1 MISLD
6 EYFSN
11 LKDEIALIK
20 MDVQGAEFL
29 VLKGMKNLIKKVK
42 AIIFEYWPD
51 GLKAAGIEPLT
62 LLNKLEMN
70 NFKLFYIDENLNIKS
85 IDINNKAN
93 NKLPSNIIAINTKLI
108 RK

>member
-1 MISLD
+1 
-6 EYFSN
+6 
-11 LKDEIALIK
+11 
-20 MDVQGAEFL
+20 MDVQGSEPL
-29 VLKGMKNLIKKVK
+29 VIDGMKNLIKKVNV
-42 AIIFEYWPD
+42 IIFEYWPD
-51 GLKAAGIEPLT
+51 GLKATGIEPLT